1 MSPPSHTAYVLRAV
15 LITFQPLVE
24 AQTKAMVELTAWEM
38 MAGTKLSFL
47 YILVLRELL
56 PQFPHTV

>member
-1 MSPPSHTAYVLRAV
+1 
-15 LITFQPLVE
+15 
-24 AQTKAMVELTAWEM
+24 M

-56 PQFPHTV
+56 PLNGDDTVGELL